1 MKKLFLYVM
10 VFFSGF
16 AFAND
21 TKAGLTLRYVS
32 YIECA
37 DYYFGLKDEGR
48 ANLMLMGMNTML
60 HTLSTIYE
68 QNTVLNFIEHAVK
81 VVAVGR
87 KTNNSN
93 TFFASQ
99 DALDTVCDKLVKDSN
114 VVSLEV
120 FSVMINKPNIG
131 IN

>member
-1 MKKLFLYVM
+1 
-10 VFFSGF
+10 
-16 AFAND
+16 
-21 TKAGLTLRYVS
+21 AGLTLRYVS

-93 TFFASQ
+93 TFFA
-99 DALDTVCDKLVKDSN
+99 
-114 VVSLEV
+114 
-120 FSVMINKPNIG
+120 
-131 IN
+131 